1 MNDTGTAHLLLYR
14 PCRRG
19 CRVCVGYP
27 LRRGSEGQ
35 ALYKLK
41 CRKQQMYDL
50 AADYGIQLPPARKV
64 VYSQSTIHR
73 RLEFAGRYGEQV
85 EVKLMLIENHCYCD
99 GILEAK
105 KRTLAPYGGV
115 KTIMKVVIENSELQK
130 RGITIV
136 CR

>member
-1 MNDTGTAHLLLYR
+1 MSDTGTAQLLLYR
-14 PCRRG
+14 SCRRG

-41 CRKQQMYDL
+41 CRKQQLYDL

-64 VYSQSTIHR
+64 AYSQSNLCR
-73 RLEFAGRYGEQV
+73 RLKFCNRSGVRV
-85 EVKLMLIENHCYCD
+85 EVVLAVTKLNSAVLGTYEQA
-99 GILEAK
+99 GI
-105 KRTLAPYGGV
+105 YGAI
-115 KTIMKVVIENSELQK
+115 KASEIAVIALLELQK